1 MVIAGIEENCRTRK
15 AEMNEE
21 VSVPIEAQAKA
32 PIDAVLALS
41 AERIPVP
48 ESGVVARCVLC
59 YGLPG
64 NPGDCAHGDRYAIQ
78 FGSHGGVVL
87 CQRALQ
93 RLAEL
98 THPHLER
105 PAATIEGLEALLK
118 SEDKTPVEILP
129 DGSVRT
135 KIPETEFSDSQP
147 VGEG

>member
-1 MVIAGIEENCRTRK
+1 MTD
-15 AEMNEE
+15 E
-21 VSVPIEAQAKA
+21 VSTPKEAKAKA
-32 PIDAVLALS
+32 PVDAVLALC

-48 ESGVVARCVLC
+48 ESGIVGRCVLC

-64 NPGDCAHGDRYAIQ
+64 NPGDCTHGDRYSIQ

-98 THPHLER
+98 THPHLEEPVNTIR
-105 PAATIEGLEALLK
+105 KKPTIEELEAILR
-118 SEDKTPVEILP
+118 SEDRTPVEILP
-129 DGSVRT
+129 DGTIRT
-135 KIPETEFSDSQP
+135 KIPETEYTDSQP